1 MAESILSQWQFSQI
15 GIVHSHYL
23 DSLIRLIIDLM
34 RQRLSEQWFQFVD
47 YKNLETSVKRILN
60 ETRREEEVV
69 TYLQKLSVEK
79 YNLNNAMFMVLLDE
93 MNLAHV
99 ELYFSDMLSKLERR
113 RNSDEIVNIEID
125 MGAGMSK
132 FQLELSDNILWVGT
146 MNEDETTKSLS
157 DKVLDRGNLISFP
170 RPTEFKSR
178 KKIKFEPAAKMLE
191 KSVWNKWGRIKCNR
205 KC

>member
-132 FQLELSDNILWVGT
+132 FQLELSDNILWVRHY
-146 MNEDETTKSLS
+146 E
-157 DKVLDRGNLISFP
+157 
-170 RPTEFKSR
+170 
-178 KKIKFEPAAKMLE
+178 
-191 KSVWNKWGRIKCNR
+191 
-205 KC
+205 